1 MIVNLIDV
9 GMVIQLNERDKKNFV
24 NFIKS
29 CIEGRGELCA
39 EIIYSLSNFEGKKI
53 IGGKFDNYLNQL
65 KECFSVLNQQTLAE
79 VQGMNVFVD
88 MLTIIRQN
96 RMKLDGEFATLL
108 TNMLV
113 LEAIAKDIDPEINIL
128 KCAFPYFK
136 YVEDFGVYT
145 KWCLI
150 S

>member
-1 MIVNLIDV
+1 
-9 GMVIQLNERDKKNFV
+9 MVIQLNERDKKNFV

-29 CIEGRGELCA
+29 VIEGRGELCA
-39 EIIYSLSNFEGKKI
+39 EMIYNLSNFEGKKI
-53 IGGKFDNYLNQL
+53 LVGKFDDYFNQL
-65 KECFSVLNQQTLAE
+65 KECFSVLNTQSLQD

-108 TNMLV
+108 TNMMV

-128 KCAFPYFK
+128 KCALPYFK

-150 S
+150 TYEIVAF

>member
-1 MIVNLIDV
+1 VIVNLIDV

-29 CIEGRGELCA
+29 IIEGRGELCA
-39 EIIYSLSNFEGKKI
+39 EMIYNLSNFEGKKI
-53 IGGKFDNYLNQL
+53 IVGKFDNYFNQL
-65 KECFSVLNQQTLAE
+65 KECFSVLNTQTLHD
-79 VQGMNVFVD
+79 VQGMHVFVD

-108 TNMLV
+108 TNMMV

-145 KWCLI
+145 K
-150 S
+150 